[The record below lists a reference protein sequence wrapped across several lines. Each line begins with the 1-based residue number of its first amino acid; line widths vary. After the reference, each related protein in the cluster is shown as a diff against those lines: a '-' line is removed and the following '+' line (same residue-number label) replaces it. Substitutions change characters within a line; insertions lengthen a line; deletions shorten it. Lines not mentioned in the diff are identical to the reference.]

1 MFAKGFGLTE
11 VLLALT
17 LSAFIITAAL
27 SCQWFARQAMQL
39 TLEQMA
45 ASHLLIDISHSFPIT
60 PTSPA
65 LQINTASLQCPGC
78 DQATLRQARLVQL
91 LIQQP
96 RVALLKDLQICHD
109 TAAMRL
115 SLSWRSSVRP
125 SRPAALHCGSG
136 IDRRQVELGGDR

>member
-11 VLLALT
+11 VLLALM
-17 LSAFIITAAL
+17 LSTFMLTAAL

-39 TLEQMA
+39 ALEQMA
-45 ASHLLIDISHSFPIT
+45 ASHLLIDISHSLPIS
-60 PTSPA
+60 PTAPA
-65 LQINTASLQCPGC
+65 LQVSATSLQCPGC
-78 DQATLRQARLVQL
+78 NAATLQQARLVQR

-96 RVALLKDLQICHD
+96 QVALLKDLNICHD

-125 SRPAALHCGSG
+125 YRPVALHCGSG
-136 IDRRQVELGGDR
+136 IDRRQVALGGDR